1 MELKLKLDLDLC
13 QGYANCL
20 IEGPGYFD
28 FDDDAEKAILL
39 KADVPESDRGLAES
53 AVRGCP
59 ARAIALEES

>member
-1 MELKLKLDLDLC
+1 MDLKLKLDLDLC

-28 FDDDAEKAILL
+28 FDDDSEKAILL
-39 KADVPESDRGLAES
+39 KADVPESDRGLAEN

-59 ARAIALEES
+59 ARAITLEES